1 MATKHWFRQHDSIA
15 EQRLVEDLIVE
26 AIQIY
31 GIDVWYIRRKT
42 LNRDNII
49 VDEKMGMF
57 DAAFPCEM
65 YIKSNEGFE
74 GEGDFLSKFG
84 LEIRDRMLMTVA
96 RRAFKQNVTDKSPQT
111 IRPFEGDLL
120 FFPLN
125 KKLFEIK
132 FVEHEAVFYQM
143 GSLQTFDLTCEMYE
157 YNNEIFN
164 TGVTVIDDLYKYRMN
179 HEVQERLLPD
189 AAAGTDDGDFI
200 VDDDGSIIGFTNN
213 DPETNDPMAINSEV
227 EWEGRK
233 TINWSE
239 TDPFSEGGRY

>member
-1 MATKHWFRQHDSIA
+1 MATKHWFRQNDSIP

-31 GIDVWYIRRKT
+31 GIDVMYVRRKT

-49 VDEKMGMF
+49 VDEKLGSF
-57 DAAFPCEM
+57 DAAFPVEM

-84 LEIRDRMLMTVA
+84 LEIRDRMVLSVA
-96 RRAFKQNVTDKSPQT
+96 RRSFKTNVTDKSLQT
-111 IRPFEGDLL
+111 IRPFEGDLI

-125 KKLFEIK
+125 RKLFEIK

-143 GSLQTFDLTCEMYE
+143 GSLQTFDLTCELYE
-157 YNNEIFN
+157 YSNEIFD
-164 TGVTVIDDLYKYRMN
+164 TGVDVIDDIYKYRMN
-179 HEVQERLLPD
+179 HSISEIDSSLGTE
-189 AAAGTDDGDFI
+189 AGEPLMSEL
-200 VDDDGSIIGFTNN
+200 GSLIGSNNN
-213 DPETNDPMAINSEV
+213 DPETNDPLAINSDV

-233 TINWSE
+233 TINWDES
-239 TDPFSEGGRY
+239 DPFSESGKY

>member
-1 MATKHWFRQHDSIA
+1 MATKHWFRQNDSLP
-15 EQRLVEDLIVE
+15 EQRLIEDLIVE

-31 GIDVWYIRRKT
+31 GIDILYIRRKT

-49 VDEKMGMF
+49 VDEKMGSF
-57 DAAFPCEM
+57 DAAFPCEV

-84 LEIRDRMLMTVA
+84 LEIRDRMILTVA
-96 RRAFKQNVTDKSPQT
+96 RRSFKQNVTDKSSKT
-111 IRPFEGDLL
+111 IRPFEGDLIY
-120 FFPLN
+120 FPLN

-132 FVEHEAVFYQM
+132 FVEHEPVFYQM
-143 GSLQTFDLTCEMYE
+143 GSLQAFDITCELYE

-179 HEVQERLLPD
+179 HEIQDRMLPD
-189 AAAGTDDGDFI
+189 SAAGTEDGDYL
-200 VDDDGSIIGFTNN
+200 VSEDGSIIGFTVN
-213 DPETNDPMAINSEV
+213 DPESNDPLAINSDV

-233 TINWSE
+233 TINWDE
-239 TDPFSEGGRY
+239 TDPFSEGGKY